1 MATDEQNQGLNQIN
15 INQAAGLNPTKVEA
29 SSASAVP
36 DQEKSNLGAQS
47 KKPFALRISSQ
58 TMEAL
63 EHWAAQE
70 FRSVNGQ
77 IEYLLSKA
85 IKEHFKKEH

>member
-1 MATDEQNQGLNQIN
+1 MANDEQKQGLNPIN
-15 INQAAGLNPTKVEA
+15 VNQAAGLNPVQVEA

-36 DQEKSNLGAQS
+36 DQDKPNTANQS

-63 EHWAAQE
+63 ERWAAQE

-85 IKEHFKKEH
+85 IKEHYKKE